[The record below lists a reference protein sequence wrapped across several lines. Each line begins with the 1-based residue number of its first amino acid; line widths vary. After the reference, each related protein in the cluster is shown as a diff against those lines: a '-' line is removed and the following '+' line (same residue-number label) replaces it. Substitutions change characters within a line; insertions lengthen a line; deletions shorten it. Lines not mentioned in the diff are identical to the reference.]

1 MVLCSSAPSQTQQR
15 HRASLV
21 IVNPSSELLAT
32 KPHTCGPVG
41 LAVLPQECCRAAKWS
56 G

>member
-32 KPHTCGPVG
+32 KLHTCGPVG
-41 LAVLPQECCRAAKWS
+41 LAVLPQECCHAANWS